1 MKTLKETILWVLQ
14 NYLDMNVMFYDNF
27 NAAYWYEK
35 FTTRFNYYEGKELNW
50 IFAYLKKIEK
60 ENNK

>member
-35 FTTRFNYYEGKELNW
+35 FITRFNYYEGKELKW
-50 IFAYLKKIEK
+50 IFAYLKKIEE